1 MLSVYVPSESS
12 LRKAT
17 ETERAAVR
25 NKAREMGVWPPP
37 GGSDTLLTM
46 ANKIMMPAAFSPVQ

>member
-1 MLSVYVPSESS
+1 
-12 LRKAT
+12 
-17 ETERAAVR
+17 VR

-46 ANKIMMPAAFSPVQ
+46 ANKIMLPSAFSPVQ